1 MRLTELRL
9 AEKAVRSAARRTWR
23 WGNTTQWH
31 GWKRT
36 GELPEVSS
44 TPSVVEV
51 NGSPLVD
58 RGVRA
63 VACGSHHSALIDGAG
78 DLYTFGSSG
87 NGRLGHDG
95 EGTEAQKVSLPE
107 AVVSL
112 SLGAY
117 HSAAIGES
125 GTLYTWGWQGSFF
138 GGASGCGHAD
148 SSTEAPRPVA
158 KLLELG
164 EKIVEVACGT
174 QHTIALAE
182 SGSVYAW
189 GKGEFGRLGQ
199 GDTND
204 WSEPEE
210 IEYFR
215 DIVEAHPEQAIASVS
230 AGAQWSAARTGTG
243 HLYVW
248 GRNDQGQLGLGEE
261 SMGDLY
267 SSERYPR
274 IVGILAQENMKMR
287 LHNCGESHIVCIAKN
302 GAVYSW
308 GSRTWL
314 EPRAIT
320 VPEGYET
327 SLPRVIDVAAG
338 SDYSLIL
345 PEDGIVYVLGKKSS
359 GCLGQKEPTTARVPR
374 GLPPSLFGNEK
385 IVQIAG
391 GATRCLAV
399 TDPSV
404 LVAASEEEAT
414 ELRARAGPGVTV
426 EVTRLRNFE

>member
-1 MRLTELRL
+1 M
-9 AEKAVRSAARRTWR
+9 A
-23 WGNTTQWH
+23 
-31 GWKRT
+31 
-36 GELPEVSS
+36 EVSS
-44 TPSVVEV
+44 TPTVVEV
-51 NGSPLVD
+51 NGSAILE
-58 RGVRA
+58 RGVRS
-63 VACGSHHSALIDGAG
+63 VACGSHHSALIDGVG
-78 DLYTFGSSG
+78 DIYAFGSSG
-87 NGRLGHDG
+87 YRRLGHDG
-95 EGTEAQKVSLPE
+95 DGTEAVKVNLPE
-107 AVVSL
+107 AAVAM
-112 SLGAY
+112 SLGGY

-138 GGASGCGHAD
+138 GGAGGCGHAD
-148 SSTEAPRPVA
+148 GSTEEPRPVG
-158 KLLELG
+158 KLSALG
-164 EKIVEVACGT
+164 EKIVEVSCGT
-174 QHTIALAE
+174 QHTLVLAE
-182 SGSVYAW
+182 SGSVYSW

-199 GDTND
+199 GDTQD
-204 WSEPEE
+204 WAEPEE

-215 DIVEAHPEQAIASVS
+215 DLIEGDPNQAIASVA
-230 AGAQWSAARTGTG
+230 AGSQWSAARTGTG

-274 IVGILAQENMKMR
+274 IVGILAQENIKMR
-287 LHNCGESHIVCIAKN
+287 SQSAGESHIVCVAKN

-320 VPEGYET
+320 VPEGYEQA
-327 SLPRVIDVAAG
+327 LPPVAEVAAG
-338 SDYSLIL
+338 SDFSLIL
-345 PEDGIVYVLGKKSS
+345 TADGIVYVLGKKSS
-359 GCLGQKEPTTARVPR
+359 GCLGQTDATTARVPR

-385 IVQIAG
+385 VVQIAS

-414 ELRARAGPGVTV
+414 ELRSRAGPGVTV
-426 EVTRLRNFE
+426 EVTRLRSFE

>member
-1 MRLTELRL
+1 MNLTRLRL
-9 AEKAVRSAARRTWR
+9 AQKAARRTWR
-23 WGNTTQWH
+23 WGNTTQWN

-36 GELPEVSS
+36 GKESPEVSS
-44 TPSVVEV
+44 TPTVVEV
-51 NGSPLVD
+51 NGSPLLEG
-58 RGVRA
+58 GVRA

-78 DLYTFGSSG
+78 DVYAFGSSG

-95 EGTEAQKVSLPE
+95 DGTEAQKVPLPE
-107 AVVSL
+107 AARSL

-117 HSAAIGES
+117 HSAVVGES

-138 GGASGCGHAD
+138 GGSSGCGHAD
-148 SSTEAPRPVA
+148 TSTEAPRPVE
-158 KLLELG
+158 KLRGLG
-164 EKIVEVACGT
+164 EKIVEVSCGT
-174 QHTIALAE
+174 QHTLVLAE
-182 SGSVYAW
+182 SGTVYSW

-199 GDTND
+199 GDTQD
-204 WSEPEE
+204 YPEPEE
-210 IEYFR
+210 IEFFH
-215 DIVEAHPEQAIASVS
+215 DVVEGDPAQAIASVS

-274 IVGILAQENMKMR
+274 IVGILAQENIKMR
-287 LHNCGESHIVCIAKN
+287 SQYAGESHIVCVAKN

-320 VPEGYET
+320 VPEGYEQA
-327 SLPRVIDVAAG
+327 LPRVIQVTAG
-338 SDYSLIL
+338 ADYSLIL
-345 PEDGIVYVLGKKSS
+345 TEDGIVYVLGKKSS
-359 GCLGQKEPTTARVPR
+359 GCLGEKEATTARVPR

-385 IVQIAG
+385 VVQIASG
-391 GATRCLAV
+391 TTRCLAV

-404 LVAASEEEAT
+404 LVAASEEEAA
-414 ELRARAGPGVTV
+414 ELRARAGPDVSV
-426 EVTRLRNFE
+426 EVARMRNFE